1 MGGTGGPEQSENGS
15 GLKIFLNQPVDGISL
30 KRLGGGWSWF
40 IDRARLSILS
50 SKQKNVCLNFSTFSD
65 SEVAKY

>member
-1 MGGTGGPEQSENGS
+1 MCSSAPTSGWGLDLPNYLKDWVMKEQSENGS

-40 IDRARLSILS
+40 I
-50 SKQKNVCLNFSTFSD
+50 
-65 SEVAKY
+65 E